1 MRYTGIKFPAA
12 GNNNDHRIAKAI
24 EGPIAFATKRK
35 VWQQMIEK
43 IICAMLIA
51 MNIWQNSMAVLL
63 SSKAARRNALWRFAI
78 I

>member
-1 MRYTGIKFPAA
+1 MFIRLYY
-12 GNNNDHRIAKAI
+12 NDYRIAKEI
-24 EGPIAFATKRK
+24 ESSISFAAKRQ
-35 VWQQMIEK
+35 VWQQMIER

-51 MNIWQNSMAVLL
+51 MNIWPNSHAVGL